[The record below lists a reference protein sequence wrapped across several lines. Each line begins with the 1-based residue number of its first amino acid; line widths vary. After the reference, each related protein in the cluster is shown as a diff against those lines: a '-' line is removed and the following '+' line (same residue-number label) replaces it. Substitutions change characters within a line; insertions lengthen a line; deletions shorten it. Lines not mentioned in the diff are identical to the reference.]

1 MGLVALG
8 AFVLMFI
15 AFVVVPTRLIKR
27 EDED

>member
-1 MGLVALG
+1 MGLLALG